1 MKLASQA
8 DRPRIAREDVTKLVA
23 EWQYLQSLAEVLK
36 QRIDI
41 ATAAISEIENTIQA
55 LEELGKAADEVEA
68 LIMLGSSAYA
78 RGKITD
84 TKKILVNIGSN
95 IVVEKTVDE
104 AKKYFESRAD
114 DLRRV
119 IAETQQQLASVSA
132 RLAKLEPELRKV
144 AEAQASSG
152 G

>member
-1 MKLASQA
+1 LASQA

>member
-1 MKLASQA
+1 MASQA